1 MVLVV
6 ILSVCQF
13 TCLQHGLSV
22 PRVPRTPS
30 HLYNVSDRAADMFFE
45 EKKKKI
51 MAFNPPAPTPE
62 V

>member
-13 TCLQHGLSV
+13 TCLQHGPSV
-22 PRVPRTPS
+22 SRVPRTLS

-45 EKKKKI
+45 KERKKKNHG
-51 MAFNPPAPTPE
+51 F
-62 V
+62 